1 MIGKY
6 NIETIVVKR
15 IDETP
20 LYDLSHRLGKA
31 IYHRDSTS
39 PNLTKAQ
46 LT

>member
-15 IDETP
+15 SETP
-20 LYDLSHRLGKA
+20 LYNLSYRLGKA

>member
-20 LYDLSHRLGKA
+20 LYNLSYMLGKA
-31 IYHRDSTS
+31 ISHKVI
-39 PNLTKAQ
+39 NLTKDQ